1 MSKMV
6 NVEAVRSD
14 GLRFSYNK
22 NDWKMLTLEGVD
34 FPEIEVFSEARGFGH
49 GDIVTGIRTVSYTH
63 LTLPTIYSV

>member
-34 FPEIEVFSEARGFGH
+34 FPEIEAW
-49 GDIVTGIRTVSYTH
+49 
-63 LTLPTIYSV
+63 PTDYFVGKN